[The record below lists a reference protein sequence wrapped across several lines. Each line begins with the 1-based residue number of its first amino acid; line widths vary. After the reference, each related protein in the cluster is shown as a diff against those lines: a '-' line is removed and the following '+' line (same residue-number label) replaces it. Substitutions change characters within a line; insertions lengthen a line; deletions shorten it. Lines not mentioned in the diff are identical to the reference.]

1 MGAPLKEREVCN
13 AKHAE
18 SPMRRPTMP
27 LSNLYL
33 AMLNGR
39 CRRPLAGRAEV
50 NRNAFKHG
58 LPGGA

>member
-1 MGAPLKEREVCN
+1 
-13 AKHAE
+13 
-18 SPMRRPTMP
+18 MP
-27 LSNLYL
+27 LSKLYL